1 MTEQIKQRQRL
12 IELKDVTKTYHDG
25 KRKDVFAV
33 SNFNLTLYEGE
44 TLGLVG
50 ESGCGKSTVGN
61 MLVHLLTPDEGSILF
76 RGQDITSM
84 NERQFHPLRKE
95 IQMVFQDP
103 YSSLN
108 PRKKIGWLLEE
119 PLKIHRKNMKKEER
133 KAKVEEILREVGLDA
148 EYANRYPK
156 ELSGGQ
162 RQRVSIAL
170 AFLMNPAFLVADEP
184 VSALDVSVQA
194 QILNLMRELQEK
206 YQLTSLFISH
216 DLGVVSYLSDRIGVM
231 YLGHLVELGTTEEIL
246 KNPAHPYTKALFDVN
261 AGVLFGEIPSP
272 SDPPSGCPFHTR
284 CVYCTERCKAEM
296 PQVQT
301 LSGEG
306 ENVHIAACHRIGV
319 SS

>member
-1 MTEQIKQRQRL
+1 MI
-12 IELKDVTKTYHDG
+12 
-25 KRKDVFAV
+25 
-33 SNFNLTLYEGE
+33 
-44 TLGLVG
+44 G
-50 ESGCGKSTVGN
+50 ESGCGKSTIGN
-61 MLVHLLTPDEGSILF
+61 MLVHLFTPDEGSILF
-76 RGQDITSM
+76 RGQDIASM
-84 NERQFHPLRKE
+84 NEREFHPLRKE

-119 PLKIHRKNMKKEER
+119 PLKIHRKDMKKEER
-133 KAKVEEILREVGLDA
+133 KAKVEEILKEVGLDA

-170 AFLMNPAFLVADEP
+170 AFLMKPSFIVADEP

-206 YQLTSLFISH
+206 YKLTSLFISH

-231 YLGHLVELGTTEEIL
+231 YLGHLVELGTTKEIL
-246 KNPAHPYTKALFDVN
+246 EHPAHPYTKALFHANEKV
-261 AGVLFGEIPSP
+261 VVGEIPSP

-284 CVYCTERCKAEM
+284 CECCTERCKTEM
-296 PQVQT
+296 PQMRT
-301 LSGEG
+301 LSGDEYD
-306 ENVHIAACHRIGV
+306 VHIAACHRIPV
-319 SS
+319 

>member
-1 MTEQIKQRQRL
+1 MIDINHVSFQYSGAEQENLQDLVLHIKKG
-12 IELKDVTKTYHDG
+12 ECV
-25 KRKDVFAV
+25 V
-33 SNFNLTLYEGE
+33 LT
-44 TLGLVG
+44 G
-50 ESGCGKSTVGN
+50 ESGCGKSTIGN
-61 MLVHLLTPDEGSILF
+61 MLVHLFTPDEGSILF
-76 RGQDITSM
+76 HGQDIASM
-84 NERQFHPLRKE
+84 NEREFHPLRKE

-119 PLKIHRKNMKKEER
+119 PLKIHRKDMKKEER
-133 KAKVEEILREVGLDA
+133 KAKVEEILKEVGLDA

-170 AFLMNPAFLVADEP
+170 AFLMKPSFIVADEP

-206 YQLTSLFISH
+206 YKLTSLFISH

-231 YLGHLVELGTTEEIL
+231 YLGHLVELGTTKEIL
-246 KNPAHPYTKALFDVN
+246 EHPAHPYTKALFHANEKV
-261 AGVLFGEIPSP
+261 VVGEIPSP

-284 CVYCTERCKAEM
+284 CEYCTERCKTEM
-296 PQVQT
+296 PQMRT
-301 LSGEG
+301 LSGDEYD
-306 ENVHIAACHRIGV
+306 VHIAACHGILV
-319 SS
+319 

>member
-1 MTEQIKQRQRL
+1 MTEQIKQRQPL

-50 ESGCGKSTVGN
+50 ESGCGKSTIGN
-61 MLVHLLTPDEGSILF
+61 MLVHLFTPDEGSILF
-76 RGQDITSM
+76 HGQDIASM
-84 NERQFHPLRKE
+84 NEREFHPLRKE

-119 PLKIHRKNMKKEER
+119 TLKIHRKDMKKEER
-133 KAKVEEILREVGLDA
+133 KAKVEEILKEVGLDA

-170 AFLMNPAFLVADEP
+170 AFLMKPSFIVADEP

-206 YQLTSLFISH
+206 YKLTSLFISH

-231 YLGHLVELGTTEEIL
+231 YLGHLVELGTTKEIL
-246 KNPAHPYTKALFDVN
+246 EHPAHPYTKALFHANEKV
-261 AGVLFGEIPSP
+261 VVGEIPSP

-284 CVYCTERCKAEM
+284 CEYCTERCKTEM
-296 PQVQT
+296 PQMRT
-301 LSGEG
+301 LSGDEYD
-306 ENVHIAACHRIGV
+306 VHIAACHGILV
-319 SS
+319 

>member
-1 MTEQIKQRQRL
+1 MTEQIKQRQPL

-50 ESGCGKSTVGN
+50 ESGCGKSTIGN
-61 MLVHLLTPDEGSILF
+61 MLVHLFTPDEGSILF
-76 RGQDITSM
+76 RGQDIASM
-84 NERQFHPLRKE
+84 NEREFHPLRKE

-119 PLKIHRKNMKKEER
+119 PLKIHRKDMKKEER
-133 KAKVEEILREVGLDA
+133 KAKVEEILKEVGLDA

-170 AFLMNPAFLVADEP
+170 AFLMKPSFIVADEP

-194 QILNLMRELQEK
+194 QILNLMRELQDK
-206 YQLTSLFISH
+206 LTSLFISH

-231 YLGHLVELGTTEEIL
+231 YLGHLVELGTTKEIL
-246 KNPAHPYTKALFDVN
+246 EHPAHPYTKALFHANEKV
-261 AGVLFGEIPSP
+261 VVGEIPSP

-284 CVYCTERCKAEM
+284 CEYCTERCKTEM
-296 PQVQT
+296 PQMRT
-301 LSGEG
+301 LSGDEYD
-306 ENVHIAACHRIGV
+306 VHIAACHRIPV
-319 SS
+319 

>member
-1 MTEQIKQRQRL
+1 MTEQIKQRQPL

-50 ESGCGKSTVGN
+50 ESGCGKSTIGN
-61 MLVHLLTPDEGSILF
+61 MLVHLLTPDKGSILF

-119 PLKIHRKNMKKEER
+119 PLKIHRKDMKKEER
-133 KAKVEEILREVGLDA
+133 KAKVEEILKEVGLDA

-184 VSALDVSVQA
+184 VSALDVS
-194 QILNLMRELQEK
+194 
-206 YQLTSLFISH
+206 ISH

-261 AGVLFGEIPSP
+261 AGVLLGEIPSP

-296 PQVQT
+296 PQMQT

-306 ENVHIAACHRIGV
+306 ENVHIAACHRIEV
-319 SS
+319 SSRKLSLSVPDLKG

>member
-1 MTEQIKQRQRL
+1 MTEQIKQRQPL

-50 ESGCGKSTVGN
+50 ESGCGKSTIGN
-61 MLVHLLTPDEGSILF
+61 MLVHLLTPDKGSILF

-84 NERQFHPLRKE
+84 NERQFHPLRK
-95 IQMVFQDP
+95 
-103 YSSLN
+103 
-108 PRKKIGWLLEE
+108 
-119 PLKIHRKNMKKEER
+119 
-133 KAKVEEILREVGLDA
+133 EVGLDA